1 MKPTAT
7 DEPDRDPPAD
17 SEHRTG
23 IQHETVPV
31 KAGDLLY
38 RYVAELEVAQAIA
51 SGIFRFYELTK
62 YMKMEDEHGRADG
75 SECSVTFP
83 EKEYASAPEKLPV
96 ASLDGIEFHCISI
109 QPDEAYISQYFV
121 LCMSTEATE
130 NVLGDSTYRVDIH
143 RDHFET
149 LSLLLNTSD
158 DSGGDSD
165 GLRFFSHG
173 LVEYYDID
181 NHPTPIPNERW
192 KEVYVKHR
200 RFMHQ
205 HEYRAAFFIND
216 SAVERIS
223 NQSEVI
229 RRAIRH
235 TDGSP
240 MGFDLEFHRRAGRD
254 SEGWRYI
261 EIDTSEFAEKV
272 GVKPGRIVELE

>member
-1 MKPTAT
+1 MKSTEINELDPSIPDAEPQHTAP
-7 DEPDRDPPAD
+7 EP
-17 SEHRTG
+17 EV
-23 IQHETVPV
+23 VPV
-31 KAGDLLY
+31 GPGDLLY
-38 RYVAELEVAQAIA
+38 RYVAELPVAEAIA
-51 SGIFRFYELTK
+51 RGVYRFYELTK
-62 YMKMEDEHGRADG
+62 YMKMEDEQGRSDSAEG
-75 SECSVTFP
+75 AVTFP
-83 EKEYASAPEKLPV
+83 EEEYISNPEKLPV
-96 ASLDGIEFHCISI
+96 ASYNGVEFHCISMGV
-109 QPDEAYISQYFV
+109 DEEYISQYFV
-121 LCMSTEATE
+121 LCMSTEASETL
-130 NVLGDSTYRVDIH
+130 LGDAKYRVDIH
-143 RDHFET
+143 HDQFEL
-149 LSLLLNTSD
+149 LSDLLNPSD
-158 DSGGDSD
+158 DAPGDRD
-165 GLRFFSHG
+165 GRKFFSHG
-173 LVEYYDID
+173 PVEYYDID
-181 NHPTPIPNERW
+181 NHPTPIPGQRW

-200 RFMHQ
+200 RFAHQ